1 MKDLRIYYLERQSLV
16 FFVKIKE
23 ICIAFVHVAKKTKK
37 KTMLLHYCLKSTK
50 NTESKNP
57 RT

>member
-23 ICIAFVHVAKKTKK
+23 IYITFVHVARTYF
-37 KTMLLHYCLKSTK
+37 LL
-50 NTESKNP
+50 
-57 RT
+57 